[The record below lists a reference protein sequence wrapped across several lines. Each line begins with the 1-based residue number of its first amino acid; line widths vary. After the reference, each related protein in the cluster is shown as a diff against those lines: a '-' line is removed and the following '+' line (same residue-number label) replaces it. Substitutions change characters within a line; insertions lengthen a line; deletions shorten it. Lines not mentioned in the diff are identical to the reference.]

1 MEYEA
6 LEKKT
11 DEELLEL
18 IRTGDSYAMDTLI
31 VRYKNLV
38 RKNVRRLYLIGGD
51 HDDLLQEGMIGL
63 YKAIRDYDREKNSN
77 FLPFANLCISRQI
90 YTAIQ
95 ASNTRKNQPLNN
107 YISFDA
113 AKTSEGEN
121 EAETLLSEG
130 WLRSASG
137 NPEELLIDQESDQL
151 LEEYLASSLSDFEMQ
166 VLRTYLEEENYARVA
181 ERLGKS
187 PKTVD
192 NALQRVRRKLMKL
205 GLFIILQ

>member
-1 MEYEA
+1 MEHEA

-11 DEELLEL
+11 DEELLEQ
-18 IRTGDSYAMDTLI
+18 IRAGNSYAMDTLI

-38 RKNVRRLYLIGGD
+38 RRNVRRLYLIGGD

-63 YKAIRDYDREKNSN
+63 YKAIRDYNREKNSN

-113 AKTSEGEN
+113 AKTSEGED
-121 EAETLLSEG
+121 EAEPLVLEG

-137 NPEELLIDQESDQL
+137 DPEELFINQENDQL
-151 LEEYLASSLSDFEMQ
+151 LEEYLASSLSGFEMQ
-166 VLRTYLEEENYARVA
+166 VLRAYLEEENYARVA

-192 NALQRVRRKLMKL
+192 NALQRVRRKLMKHS
-205 GLFIILQ
+205 

>member
-90 YTAIQ
+90 
-95 ASNTRKNQPLNN
+95 
-107 YISFDA
+107 
-113 AKTSEGEN
+113 
-121 EAETLLSEG
+121 
-130 WLRSASG
+130 
-137 NPEELLIDQESDQL
+137 
-151 LEEYLASSLSDFEMQ
+151 
-166 VLRTYLEEENYARVA
+166 
-181 ERLGKS
+181 
-187 PKTVD
+187 
-192 NALQRVRRKLMKL
+192 
-205 GLFIILQ
+205 